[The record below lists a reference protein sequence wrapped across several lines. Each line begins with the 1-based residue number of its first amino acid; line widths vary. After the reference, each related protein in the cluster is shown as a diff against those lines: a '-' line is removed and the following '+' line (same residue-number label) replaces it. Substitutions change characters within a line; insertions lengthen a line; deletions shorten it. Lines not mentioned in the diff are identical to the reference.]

1 MDLFAGMDISASGL
15 SAQRLRMNL
24 IASNLANVNSTR
36 TEQGGPYRR
45 RMPVF
50 GAAGTTDPRNGFG
63 NAMDR
68 ELRRVQV
75 SGILEDSRPGR
86 TVYEPSHPDA
96 NPAGYVTYPNVN
108 LIEEMADL
116 ITASRSYEANA
127 TVISTFKSMAL
138 KALEIGR

>member
-1 MDLFAGMDISASGL
+1 MDLFNAMDISASGL
-15 SAQRLRMNL
+15 SAQRLRMSL

-45 RMPVF
+45 RVPVF
-50 GAAGTTDPRNGFG
+50 GAEDARAGFG
-63 NAMDR
+63 NVLER
-68 ELRRVQV
+68 EMGRVQV
-75 SGILEDSRPGR
+75 TGILEDPRPGR
-86 TVYEPSHPDA
+86 IVFDPGHPDA

-116 ITASRSYEANA
+116 IMASRSYEANA
-127 TVISTFKSMAL
+127 TAIATFKSMAL